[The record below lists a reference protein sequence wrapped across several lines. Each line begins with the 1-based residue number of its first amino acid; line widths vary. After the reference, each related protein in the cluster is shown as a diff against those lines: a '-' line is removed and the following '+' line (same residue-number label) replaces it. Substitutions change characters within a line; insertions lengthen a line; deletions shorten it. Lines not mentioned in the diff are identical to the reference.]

1 MSIDLVEVM
10 VKDFLKSQDL
20 EDRNLFLDFNL
31 ITNYFSLYKEKC

>member
-31 ITNYFSLYKEKC
+31 ITNFE